1 MFNIVMCEMKKFKRI
16 WILLISGVFVL
27 IQVSSAPINMAT
39 IKGADDLF
47 TWVNMM
53 VFSCG
58 FLAAI
63 NILTA
68 YVFLEEYKNNTMVT
82 MITYKYGRWKI
93 FLGKIFTI
101 ILISLLLYIIE
112 FTMVILMSFISFKST
127 LTLAVITKHLILT
140 AKAFIFQLLMITV
153 TACIALASKDFVA
166 PIMYVG
172 IQLIASFVFLSY
184 PPVRAYI
191 PFPLPVVSNLMLIRD
206 NYNIIRDISIM
217 PSAVIIAVI
226 MFIGGLIYGCWYI
239 NRMDVS

>member
-16 WILLISGVFVL
+16 WILLTIGVFVL
-27 IQVSSAPINMAT
+27 IQVSSAPVNMST
-39 IKGADDLF
+39 MKSADDLF

-53 VFSCG
+53 TFSCG
-58 FLAAI
+58 FLTAI

-82 MITYKYGRWKI
+82 IITYKYERWKI
-93 FLGKIFTI
+93 FLGKIFAI
-101 ILISLLLYIIE
+101 ILISVLLYIVE
-112 FTMVILMSFISFKST
+112 FTMLTLISFISFKST

-140 AKAFIFQLLMITV
+140 AKAFIFQMLMITV
-153 TACIALASKDFVA
+153 TACIALVSKDFIA
-166 PIMYVG
+166 PIMYIG

-184 PPVRAYI
+184 PAVRAYI

-206 NYNIIRDISIM
+206 SYRIIRDISIM
-217 PSAVIIAVI
+217 PSAVIIAVV
-226 MFIGGLIYGCWYI
+226 MFVGGLVYGCWYI